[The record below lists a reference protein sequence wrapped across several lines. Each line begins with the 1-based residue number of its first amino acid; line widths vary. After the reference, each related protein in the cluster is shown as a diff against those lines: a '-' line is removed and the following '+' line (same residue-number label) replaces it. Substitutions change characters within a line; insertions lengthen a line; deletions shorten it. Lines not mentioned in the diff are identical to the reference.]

1 MNLSAGPACD
11 YLVWPDQIE
20 RRELVIER
28 KCDLHSV
35 PLSVGID
42 ALSPGT
48 GAVTGHGDAHSAG
61 RVRGP
66 EPQSEVSTR
75 SRSSRCRPACLDG
88 GAAFWAEEWAA
99 LGDGP
104 PDGVDDVG
112 EAHLRD
118 FTGCLDRS
126 VGGASSGL
134 SLDSLGHGLPPVR
147 VGGLP
152 ELAPARQP
160 GELADSDE
168 KAGGSPDRD
177 DQQVAAGEPE

>member
-1 MNLSAGPACD
+1 MNLSAGPPGD

-20 RRELVIER
+20 RRELVIED

-35 PLSVGID
+35 PPWVGVDGLS
-42 ALSPGT
+42 AGT
-48 GAVTGHGDAHSAG
+48 GAVTGHGDAHSAC

-75 SRSSRCRPACLDG
+75 SSRCRRVCLDG
-88 GAAFWAEEWAA
+88 GSAFWAEEWAA

-112 EAHLRD
+112 ESHLRD

-126 VGGASSGL
+126 VSGASSGL
-134 SLDSLGHGLPPVR
+134 GLDFDGHGLPPVR
-147 VGGLP
+147 VGSCRG
-152 ELAPARQP
+152 
-160 GELADSDE
+160 
-168 KAGGSPDRD
+168 
-177 DQQVAAGEPE
+177 